1 MMSSEIRD
9 LRDRKS
15 CGYRKQSAAMDD
27 PQYEFKRWLA
37 EKVAPHGTIT
47 KLSEATGIAKD
58 KITRSKETE
67 SPDPKKRRQ
76 VPIHEMRAIA
86 EFFGEIP
93 PGLDWTLKP
102 DAPDAPFGPDEV
114 RQVAPSRMIP
124 IKVSGRAK
132 AGEFLAVEDL
142 GDWEEPEIVY
152 GARDERFPDARHL
165 AFAVDGDSMNALKP
179 APIPDGARVTAL
191 AYEDI
196 SESVPLR
203 DGMIVV
209 VQRERH
215 GGLEREWSVKQLE
228 IYDDRVEFHP
238 RSTNPR
244 YKPIVVM
251 RDNNADDGTKVEIIA
266 LVRDWT
272 MKLSW

>member
-1 MMSSEIRD
+1 MDNFAHFANS
-9 LRDRKS
+9 LRT
-15 CGYRKQSAAMDD
+15 MDD

-67 SPDPKKRRQ
+67 STDPKKRRQ

-86 EFFGEIP
+86 EFFGEVP
-93 PGLDWTLKP
+93 PGLNWA
-102 DAPDAPFGPDEV
+102 APTTSGDQAPLSNELRP
-114 RQVAPSRMIP
+114 APAGELIP
-124 IKVSGRAK
+124 IRVSGRAK
-132 AGEFLAVEDL
+132 AGEFISVEDL
-142 GDWEEPEIVY
+142 GDWEEPETIY
-152 GARDERFPDARHL
+152 DTRDERFPEARHL
-165 AFAVDGDSMNALKP
+165 GFVVDGDSMNALKP
-179 APIPDGARVTAL
+179 IPIPDGARVSAL

-203 DGMIVV
+203 DGMTVV
-209 VQRERH
+209 VERTRH

-244 YKPIVVM
+244 HKPIVVA
-251 RDNNADDGTKVEIIA
+251 RNNNADDGMMVTIIA
-266 LVRDWT
+266 LVRGWST
-272 MKLSW
+272 KLSW